1 MATTKE
7 KILELAEKVK
17 NPPNWWWKVLGGLLL
32 FAAAMWIYWL
42 LSHKAKE
49 LANARTELAA
59 MKLKAMQAEV
69 AAAVEKDEA
78 KRKVAEAAAKE
89 LFAKAHAHEET
100 IVALE
105 ADHAKS
111 LMQVKAVQ
119 DKDWETLNKLAGV
132 QP

>member
-32 FAAAMWIYWL
+32 FGAAMWIYWL

-49 LANARTELAA
+49 LANARNELAA

-78 KRKVAEAAAKE
+78 KRKAAEDAAKALFEKAHVAEAS
-89 LFAKAHAHEET
+89 

-105 ADHAKS
+105 SDHAKS
-111 LMQVKAVQ
+111 LLQVKAIQ
-119 DKDWETLNKLAGV
+119 DKDWDALNKLAGV
-132 QP
+132 K